1 MKTNTFTINNIKIIE
16 IISDDIIVRTT
27 QDALDIMANNDSDHL
42 VLHEHNFEKDFFDLS
57 TRKLGEILQKFTNY
71 QVKLAII
78 GDFEK
83 YPSQSLKA
91 FIYESNLRRNYLFLN
106 SLEEVKKIWSGAK

>member
-16 IISDDIIVRTT
+16 IISDEILIRTT

-57 TRKLGEILQKFTNY
+57 TQKLGEILQKFTNY
-71 QVKLAII
+71 QIKLAVI

-83 YPSQSLKA
+83 FPSQSLKA
-91 FIYESNLRRNYLFLN
+91 FIYESNRRKNYLFV
-106 SLEEVKKIWSGAK
+106 SSMDEVKRIWS